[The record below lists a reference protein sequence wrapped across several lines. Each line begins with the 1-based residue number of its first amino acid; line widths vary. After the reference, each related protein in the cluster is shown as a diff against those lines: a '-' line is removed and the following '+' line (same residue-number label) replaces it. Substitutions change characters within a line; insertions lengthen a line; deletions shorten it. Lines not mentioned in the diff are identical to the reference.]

1 MSGLRPFEPRALS
14 EVVVEQVPVDADQVV
29 AGAPRTGSTVLAELF
44 GAEIGVWEMTAGAMV
59 DIEVDEVFVVVEGEA
74 SVTLLKDG
82 VPTELIELRAGTVCR
97 LAAGST
103 TRWDVPRLLRKV
115 YVLANE
121 VASEPASEDT
131 QTGAT

>member
-1 MSGLRPFEPRALS
+1 MSELRPFEPRDAA
-14 EVVVEQVPVDADQVV
+14 EIVVEQVPIDAEQVV
-29 AGAPRTGSTVLAELF
+29 AGDPRTGSTVLATVF

-59 DIEVDEVFVVVEGEA
+59 DVEVDEVFVVVEGEA

-82 VPTELIELRAGTVCR
+82 EATEVIELRPGTVCR

-121 VASEPASEDT
+121 EDVS
-131 QTGAT
+131 

>member
-1 MSGLRPFEPRALS
+1 MSELRPFEPRDVT
-14 EVVVEQVPVDADQVV
+14 EITVEQVAVDADQVV
-29 AGAPRTGSTVLAELF
+29 AGTPRTGSTVLAELF

-82 VPTELIELRAGTVCR
+82 VPTEVIELRAGTVCR

-121 VASEPASEDT
+121 PTRDGT

>member
-1 MSGLRPFEPRALS
+1 MPSRARRMGELRPFEPRDVA
-14 EVVVEQVPVDADQVV
+14 EIVVEQIPVDVAQVV
-29 AGAPRTGSTVLAELF
+29 AGDPRTGSTVLSTAL
-44 GAEIGVWEMTAGAMV
+44 GAEIGVWEMTSGAMV
-59 DIEVDEVFVVVEGEA
+59 DTEADEVFVVIEGEA

-82 VPTELIELRAGTVCR
+82 SPTDVIELRPGTVCR
-97 LAAGST
+97 LTAGST

-121 VASEPASEDT
+121 GP